1 MIEVNESKRSNPD
14 FPGNISNAQGSG
26 QRIWIAEVSRKQNHS
41 PGVGQDIKEGAM
53 MTTHNEI
60 IELNNE
66 RTAFFETL
74 SQQFIAVTGC
84 GVYVYLSPVD
94 INGLFNQ
101 FMDGSMPIRIFVR
114 QCVKNVLQ

>member
-1 MIEVNESKRSNPD
+1 MK
-14 FPGNISNAQGSG
+14 
-26 QRIWIAEVSRKQNHS
+26 
-41 PGVGQDIKEGAM
+41 
-53 MTTHNEI
+53 TTYNDLS
-60 IELNNE
+60 ELNNE

-74 SQQFIAVTGC
+74 SQQFIVVTGC

-101 FMDGSMPIRIFVR
+101 FMNGNLPIQMFVR

>member
-1 MIEVNESKRSNPD
+1 M
-14 FPGNISNAQGSG
+14 Q
-26 QRIWIAEVSRKQNHS
+26 
-41 PGVGQDIKEGAM
+41 
-53 MTTHNEI
+53 TTYNEI
-60 IELNNE
+60 GENEIE

-101 FMDGSMPIRIFVR
+101 FVAGNRPIQTFVR
-114 QCVKNVLQ
+114 ECVKNALR